1 MNGSYGRAATGLTN
15 DASFAANAGAAKAGA
30 EGEVKTAAILDG
42 FSLKAAILH
51 DLRVPIPGFKANID
65 HVVVSGKR
73 VLIIDT
79 KVWKPGFYWTLF
91 GKNRRGT
98 ERVPHTEKDLGY
110 IQQSLITHLR
120 GTGAVVSTPH
130 LAIWSSRKNSTP
142 SFWLLRVPGAR
153 LLNGEALLGFV
164 KGFIG
169 REAADP
175 VITRKLMELRVR
187 KAPPAPARTHG
198 PRDLADEADPFTTP
212 APRFTRPAGG
222 PNPF

>member
-51 DLRVPIPGFKANID
+51 DLRVPLRGFKANID

-79 KVWKPGFYWTLF
+79 KVWKPGFYWSFF
-91 GKNRRGT
+91 GANRRGR
-98 ERVPHTEKDLGY
+98 ERIAHTEKDLSY
-110 IQQSLITHLR
+110 AQQALITHLR
-120 GTGAVVSTPH
+120 GTGAVVSNPH
-130 LAIWSSRKNSTP
+130 LVIWSSRKTGTP
-142 SFWLLRVPGAR
+142 TLWALRVPNAR
-153 LLNGEALLGFV
+153 LLHGDALLRFV

-187 KAPPAPARTHG
+187 KAPPASPISYGGFCAPGPGPWAR
-198 PRDLADEADPFTTP
+198 F
-212 APRFTRPAGG
+212 APWP
-222 PNPF
+222 

>member
-30 EGEVKTAAILDG
+30 DGEVKTAAILDG

-79 KVWKPGFYWTLF
+79 KVWKPGFYWSLF
-91 GKNRRGT
+91 GANRRGT
-98 ERVPHTEKDLGY
+98 ERIAHTEKDLGY

-120 GTGAVVSTPH
+120 GTGAIVSTPH
-130 LAIWSSRKNSTP
+130 LAIWSSRKTSDP
-142 SFWLLRVPGAR
+142 SIWLLRVPNAK
-153 LLNGEALLGFV
+153 LLRGEALLGFV

-169 REAADP
+169 KQAADP
-175 VITRKLMELRVR
+175 IITRKLMELCV
-187 KAPPAPARTHG
+187 KKSKPAAAASFG
-198 PRDLADEADPFTTP
+198 PRELADDADPFATP